1 MKPKI
6 LLRIAAILI
15 LVHALLHTSGFSQW
29 KNDPD
34 PAKHEVI
41 KQMTGQKFPFMGTS
55 RNMGNYY
62 DGFGYATS
70 IALFLIAI
78 MLWLVSGELSAN
90 PSLAKKVIA
99 VLSVALLLW
108 AIDEMIYFF
117 PFAVG
122 LSLVASI
129 CGFGALIG
137 VGKQGRPDKTIIA

>member
-15 LVHALLHTSGFSQW
+15 LIHGVLHTTGFGQW
-29 KNDPD
+29 KSDPD

-62 DGFGYATS
+62 DGFGYCGS
-70 IALFLIAI
+70 IALILIAVL
-78 MLWLVSGELSAN
+78 LWIVSGELSSN
-90 PSLAKKVIA
+90 PSLAKKVIL
-99 VLSVALLLW
+99 VLSFALLLW
-108 AIDEMIYFF
+108 AIDETIYFF

-122 LSLVASI
+122 LSLVSSI
-129 CGFGALIG
+129 CGFVSLIG
-137 VGKQGRPDKTIIA
+137 LGKQVESK

>member
-6 LLRIAAILI
+6 LLRIASVLILI
-15 LVHALLHTSGFSQW
+15 HGLLHTSGFSQW

-41 KQMTGQKFPFMGTS
+41 KQMTGQKLPFMGTS

-70 IALFLIAI
+70 IALFLIAVL
-78 MLWLVSGELSAN
+78 LWIVSGELSAN
-90 PSLAKKVIA
+90 PSLAKKVIL
-99 VLSVALLLW
+99 VISCALVLW
-108 AIDEMIYFF
+108 AIDEVIYFF

-122 LSLVASI
+122 LTTVAAL

-137 VGKQGRPDKTIIA
+137 LGKQGTSK